1 MAYLGYN
8 GIVTLQRTQ
17 PEPIVVPASSVNKT
31 SNFVTVGYDDWLFA
45 EHVYLIHAAGSLN
58 GYIHRDSLDRIYFH
72 ENIDGAISNISATL
86 IPLSTV
92 NVTKPVV
99 LVCNSNSTQRTTL
112 STFVTSLST
121 ISSETRLRAW
131 PSTSNSF
138 KSQATEN
145 PFKIQGELR
154 RWQLARTASEIDTGV
169 IGERFG
175 SYVKATVTGSGTMD
189 FIVNLYSSANKN
201 DVDPML
207 RLVQLTEQG
216 STGNARF
223 YLKQATVE
231 VDDADSSPVTSSLF
245 FQSSI
250 LITTCAVDVDN
261 SDIVTGSA
269 SFVTTGPIR
278 LLSS

>member
-17 PEPIVVPASSVNKT
+17 PEPIVVPASAVNKT
-31 SNFVTVGYDDWLFA
+31 SNFVAVGYDDWLFA

-72 ENIDGAISNISATL
+72 QNIDGALSNSSATL
-86 IPLSTV
+86 ISLSTV

-112 STFVTSLST
+112 GTFITSLST

-131 PSTSNSF
+131 PSTNNSF

-154 RWQLARTASEIDTGV
+154 RWQLSRTASEIDTGV

-216 STGNARF
+216 SSGSARF

-231 VDDADSSPVTSSLF
+231 VDDADTSPVTSSLF

>member
-72 ENIDGAISNISATL
+72 ENIDGALSNSSATL